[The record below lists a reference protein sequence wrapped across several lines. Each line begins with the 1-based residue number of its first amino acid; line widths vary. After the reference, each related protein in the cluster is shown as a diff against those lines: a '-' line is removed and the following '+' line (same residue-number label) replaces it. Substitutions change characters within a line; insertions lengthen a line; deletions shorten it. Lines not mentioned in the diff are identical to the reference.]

1 MIKIKHIA
9 FLLTLNLLPIT
20 SINAQSNKERTLE
33 YPIQK
38 DGKYA
43 LLVDKANYLMG
54 AINSGVSFKEQ
65 SNQVKY
71 EIVLIGPVV
80 KELTTNK
87 EFMPFIE
94 KAASNNIRI
103 VVCESAMKKHNL
115 HHQDFHPSI
124 YFTPNGFQY
133 LWGLQDDGFKTI
145 EL

>member
-20 SINAQSNKERTLE
+20 SMNAQSIEERTLE

-38 DGKYA
+38 EGKYA
-43 LLVDKANYLMG
+43 LLVDKASYLMG
-54 AINSGVSFKEQ
+54 AINSGISFKEQ
-65 SNQVKY
+65 SSQIKY

-80 KELTTNK
+80 KELLTNQ
-87 EFMPFIE
+87 ELIPLIE
-94 KAASNNIRI
+94 KATSYDIKI